1 MSSSHRRPLGLAAAV
16 ATAAAL
22 GAAAFALPATA
33 AAGGQGSAAV
43 VSAPIPIVNGTLDWG
58 VLASYRSY
66 VLTIAKGTITPA
78 DGAALNADGT
88 FRFGSASGRY
98 DKDGGHVVTAA
109 FKGSVTFDAPAHGFK
124 VTLANL
130 RFDTGTK
137 KLTAD
142 VTKNGTLTAG
152 VPLAD
157 VAFGGPAMDK
167 LGTTLTKEA
176 AEQLGSD
183 RYAGLAG
190 DPLTAALEFAKPSP
204 SPSPSVTAPTTGHTA
219 PSPSATNP
227 SNPSSPSNTSAPSQ
241 GASSP
246 AADGPQK
253 LLGGRLTWGVKD
265 SFRAYVVKGGG
276 SVTPAGGA
284 VASGDTFAFGLG
296 KGELD
301 VKKQKLTASF
311 EGSLRFQRADHG
323 IDMTF
328 GNLRVNAE
336 GRKGTL
342 VLDVKTPAAT
352 KADIPFATLDLSRAE
367 YRTKDGLLTLNAVPA
382 AFTAEGAAAI
392 GAPSPD
398 YAEGRPTDTVT
409 LSVAVDKDAALPTAA
424 PTTAPT
430 TATTGGTGGTGAA
443 VGGGGSVGG
452 NLATT
457 GADIPAA
464 ALLATSGAVVAAGA
478 GAVHLAGRRRT
489 VRV

>member
-1 MSSSHRRPLGLAAAV
+1 MSPSHRRPLALAAAV

-22 GAAAFALPATA
+22 GATALVLPATA
-33 AAGGQGSAAV
+33 AGGGQASAAV
-43 VSAPIPIVNGTLDWG
+43 ASAPVPIVNGTLDWG

-88 FRFGSASGRY
+88 FRFGQATGRY

-142 VTKNGTLTAG
+142 VTKNGTLTAD
-152 VPLAD
+152 VPMAD
-157 VAFGGPAMDK
+157 VAFSGPAMEK

-204 SPSPSVTAPTTGHTA
+204 SPSATASTPV
-219 PSPSATNP
+219 SPSAP
-227 SNPSSPSNTSAPSQ
+227 APPKEPAPSQ
-241 GASSP
+241 SAGSP
-246 AADGPQK
+246 AADGPQQ

-265 SFRAYVVKGGG
+265 SFRSYVVRGGG

-284 VASGDTFAFGLG
+284 VASGDTFAFALG

-301 VKKQKLTASF
+301 AGKQKLTASF
-311 EGSLRFQRADHG
+311 AGSLRFQRADHG

-352 KADIPFATLDLSRAE
+352 KADVPFATLDLSKAE
-367 YRTKDGLLTLNAVPA
+367 YRTAGGLLTLNAVPA

-398 YAEGRPTDTVT
+398 YAEGRPADPVT
-409 LSVAVDKDAALPTAA
+409 LSVTVDKGAVL

-430 TATTGGTGGTGAA
+430 ATPTATPAPAAQGGAVGTGGT
-443 VGGGGSVGG
+443 VGGGGSAGG
-452 NLATT
+452 NLART
-457 GADIPAA
+457 GAEVPAA
-464 ALLATSGAVVAAGA
+464 ALLATSGALVAAGA
-478 GAVHLAGRRRT
+478 GAVHLARRRRT
-489 VRV
+489 VRI

>member
-1 MSSSHRRPLGLAAAV
+1 MPSSHRRPLALAAAV

-22 GAAAFALPATA
+22 GATAFVLPATA
-33 AAGGQGSAAV
+33 AGGGQASAAV
-43 VSAPIPIVNGTLDWG
+43 AAAPIPIVNGTLDWG

-78 DGAALNADGT
+78 DGATLNADGT
-88 FRFGSASGRY
+88 FRFGSATGRY

-142 VTKNGTLTAG
+142 VTKNGTLTPG
-152 VPLAD
+152 VPMAD
-157 VAFGGPAMDK
+157 VAFGGPAMEK

-183 RYAGLAG
+183 KYVGLAG
-190 DPLTAALEFAKPSP
+190 DPLTAALQFAQPSP
-204 SPSPSVTAPTTGHTA
+204 SPSASVTTSASASTG
-219 PSPSATNP
+219 PSPTPSTP
-227 SNPSSPSNTSAPSQ
+227 SNSQAPSQ

-246 AADGPQK
+246 AADGPQQ

-265 SFRAYVVKGGG
+265 SFRSYVVKGGG

-284 VASGDTFAFGLG
+284 VAGGDTFAFPLG

-311 EGSLRFQRADHG
+311 AGNLRFQRADHG

-336 GRKGTL
+336 GKKGTL
-342 VLDVKTPAAT
+342 VLDVKTPTAT
-352 KADIPFATLDLSRAE
+352 KADVPFATLDLSKAE
-367 YRTKDGLLTLNAVPA
+367 YRTSGGLLTLNAVPA

-398 YAEGRPTDTVT
+398 YAEGKPTDAVT
-409 LSVAVDKDAALPTAA
+409 LSVSVDKDVVVPTTA
-424 PTTAPT
+424 PTSAPT
-430 TATTGGTGGTGAA
+430 TATTGGTGGTGGT

-452 NLATT
+452 NLAST
-457 GADIPAA
+457 GAEVPAGT
-464 ALLATSGAVVAAGA
+464 LLATSGAVVAAGA
-478 GAVHLAGRRRT
+478 GAVFLARRRRA
-489 VRV
+489 VRI

>member
-1 MSSSHRRPLGLAAAV
+1 MSSSRRRPLALAAAV

-22 GAAAFALPATA
+22 GATAFVLPATA
-33 AAGGQGSAAV
+33 VGGGGQAPAAV
-43 VSAPIPIVNGTLDWG
+43 AAAPIPIVNGTLDWG

-66 VLTIAKGTITPA
+66 VFTIAKGTITPA
-78 DGAALNADGT
+78 DGATLNADGT
-88 FRFGSASGRY
+88 FRFGSATGRY

-124 VTLANL
+124 VTLADF

-152 VPLAD
+152 VPMAD

-183 RYAGLAG
+183 KYVGLAG
-190 DPLTAALEFAKPSP
+190 DPLTAALQFAQP
-204 SPSPSVTAPTTGHTA
+204 SPSPSVSVTTSAPASTG
-219 PSPSATNP
+219 PSPS
-227 SNPSSPSNTSAPSQ
+227 PSSPANSSTPSQ
-241 GASSP
+241 GAGSP
-246 AADGPQK
+246 AADGPQQ

-265 SFRAYVVKGGG
+265 SFRSYVGKGGG
-276 SVTPAGGA
+276 SVAPAGGA
-284 VASGDTFAFGLG
+284 VASGDTFAFPLG

-301 VKKQKLTASF
+301 AKKQKLTASF
-311 EGSLRFQRADHG
+311 AGNLRFQRADHG

-328 GNLRVNAE
+328 GNLRINAE
-336 GRKGTL
+336 GTKGTL
-342 VLDVKTPAAT
+342 VLDVKTPTAT
-352 KADIPFATLDLSRAE
+352 KADVPFATLDLSKSE
-367 YRTKDGLLTLNAVPA
+367 YRTSGGLLTLNAVPA

-398 YAEGRPTDTVT
+398 YAEGKPADPVT
-409 LSVAVDKDAALPTAA
+409 LSVSVDKDVAI

-430 TATTGGTGGTGAA
+430 ATPTTATAGGTGGTGGA

-452 NLATT
+452 NLAST
-457 GADIPAA
+457 GAEIPAG

-478 GAVHLAGRRRT
+478 GAVLLARRRRA
-489 VRV
+489 VRI